1 MGTGMGQE
9 YPKPLRTGMRFN
21 FSSQLG
27 MSKVTGKYMG
37 VGDED
42 EEGKTRPHPTPLP
55 YLVIPY

>member
-1 MGTGMGQE
+1 MGQE